1 MKRTD
6 IKELFPDA
14 TDEQISKIMD
24 LNGADINKAKGE
36 ADDLKSQ
43 LATAQTEIE
52 NLKKGGDHA
61 EELATAQSRIGQLE
75 TELAGMRKADEI
87 RTMREKVS
95 AEKKVPAHL
104 LTGETEEACAKQADD
119 ILGFA
124 QIGSGYPKVRDAG
137 ETGGKSGTSAR
148 EQFAEYA
155 NKVLGN

>member
-6 IKELFPDA
+6 ITELFPDA
-14 TDEQISKIMD
+14 TDEQISKIMNI
-24 LNGADINKAKGE
+24 NGADINKAKGE

-43 LATAQTEIE
+43 LATAQEEIN

-61 EELATAQSRIGQLE
+61 EELATAQTRIGQLE
-75 TELAGMRKADEI
+75 TELAGMKKADEI

-124 QIGSGYPKVRDAG
+124 QSGTGYPKVRDAG
-137 ETGGKSGTSAR
+137 ETGGKTSSTTR